1 VQRLL
6 HILAMGAVSLNT
18 IICAAAAVIRR
29 LEICNNSLTRLR
41 ALQGC
46 PLVSYLKVEGN
57 KLTGEGL
64 DGVRSLPGLTV
75 LNAAHNEVRTALL
88 TGHLQCSC
96 CICHCATLTRCQCVA
111 ATHHQIKR
119 IPPAVFSRF
128 EGLQVLVLNNNSIDA
143 VPHAWW
149 KKGLH
154 GLNTLVLSHNR
165 VASLSDSGLSKL
177 TLLTKLS
184 ASHNQLTELPDLT
197 ACTLLQEL
205 RLGYNRLAS
214 NI

>member
-1 VQRLL
+1 
-6 HILAMGAVSLNT
+6 
-18 IICAAAAVIRR
+18 
-29 LEICNNSLTRLR
+29 
-41 ALQGC
+41 
-46 PLVSYLKVEGN
+46 
-57 KLTGEGL
+57 
-64 DGVRSLPGLTV
+64 
-75 LNAAHNEVRTALL
+75 
-88 TGHLQCSC
+88 
-96 CICHCATLTRCQCVA
+96 
-111 ATHHQIKR
+111 
-119 IPPAVFSRF
+119 VFSRF

-165 VASLSDSGLSKL
+165 IASLSDSGLSKL

-184 ASHNQLTELPDLT
+184 ASHNQLTELPDLS

-214 NI
+214 NMWRVNSF